1 MDTATHIGM
10 GLGLSAIATVSPEI
24 AGDAHLFLAMTA
36 TALIGSHAP
45 DFDTVFK
52 LKGNSTYLRQHR
64 GRSHGITAILAWP
77 ILVSALVGTLLNV
90 DPASLWLMAQI
101 AVILHVTV
109 DLFNAYGTQALQPF
123 SKKWVGWGVIGTF
136 DPYLFSAYYGAYI
149 LWFITGATIPIFTLL
164 IALVISYYAI
174 QFKLRNRALATV
186 ARHFSGAHEL
196 FISPGI
202 GWDDWHVAVRF
213 RDGLAAVKVK
223 KGVVHECGRFRDKA
237 MPTDEDIHF
246 VKARENKDLQAFLE
260 FSKIHTYTIRKNR
273 GTIEYRFTNL
283 RYFTKGVYPFVAVVI
298 VDELTNEVLSSY
310 TGWVF
315 SEERLQK
322 KLMYVQQ

>member
-10 GLGLSAIATVSPEI
+10 GLGLSAIATLSPEVS
-24 AGDAHLFLAMTA
+24 GDAQLFLAMTA
-36 TALIGSHAP
+36 TALVGSHAP

-64 GRSHGITAILAWP
+64 GRSHGITALLAWP
-77 ILVSALVGTLLNV
+77 IIVSAVIGTVLGVN
-90 DPASLWLMAQI
+90 PASLWVMAQI
-101 AVILHVTV
+101 AVLLHVTV

-123 SKKWVGWGVIGTF
+123 SKKWIGWGVIGTF
-136 DPYLFSAYYGAYI
+136 DPYLFSAYYGAYA
-149 LWFITGATIPIFTLL
+149 LWMITGATVPIFALL

-186 ARHFSGAHEL
+186 ARHFAGAHEL

-213 RDGLAAVKVK
+213 RNGLGAVKVK
-223 KGVVHECGRFRDKA
+223 KGKVIECGRFRDKP
-237 MPTDEDIHF
+237 MPGEEDLHF
-246 VKARENKDLQAFLE
+246 VEARKNADLQAFLE
-260 FSKIHTYTIRKNR
+260 FSKIHTYTVTRHN
-273 GTIEYRFTNL
+273 GMIEYRFTNL
-283 RYFTKGVYPFVAVVI
+283 RYFSKNMYPFVAVVI
-298 VDELTNEVLSSY
+298 VDEQTNDVLSSF

-315 SEERLQK
+315 SEDSLQK
-322 KLMYVQQ
+322 KLVYEQ